1 MVFFHPESF
10 FARSFLTSIRMQRLY
25 LLLLSATETPY
36 PPNRLLWWFLRR
48 YLAQGFLLI
57 WCADRDIL
65 VITSF
70 LLKTGTAKV
79 RRKRIKIPKMF
90 IFVFFLFSWSNFWYG
105 KFSQR
110 SFIYDVL
117 TFTLSLL
124 LFSWVNQAKFS
135 EITMTQ
141 SFHQKMVVTF
151 GVGQLAWNKGQTTV

>member
-1 MVFFHPESF
+1 MIQYGNKFGFFKMVFFHPESF

-57 WCADRDIL
+57 WCADRGIL

-79 RRKRIKIPKMF
+79 WRKRIKIPKMF
-90 IFVFFLFSWSNFWYG
+90 IFVFFFCFLG
-105 KFSQR
+105 
-110 SFIYDVL
+110 V
-117 TFTLSLL
+117 TFDT
-124 LFSWVNQAKFS
+124 
-135 EITMTQ
+135 E
-141 SFHQKMVVTF
+141 SFHNARLYTMYWPF
-151 GVGQLAWNKGQTTV
+151 R